1 MGFVSDDCFIS
12 LTVNTVNF
20 CKACLSLSRDL
31 MTMYTSEQESLLTSA
46 MSEIFQEQLN
56 HIRTSLQSP
65 DFNKEVRADNRNKY
79 YKSQLSTKTLI
90 WKWLYILEKVNCI
103 AEINKYI
110 LFTIMLCQKYWTIF
124 LADLKYFS
132 MMQFF
137 FLIVVQEYLAF

>member
-1 MGFVSDDCFIS
+1 MSHIGYVNLLMVFVSDDCFIS

-103 AEINKYI
+103 AEINKY
-110 LFTIMLCQKYWTIF
+110 KE
-124 LADLKYFS
+124 
-132 MMQFF
+132 
-137 FLIVVQEYLAF
+137 IVFHYLQ

>member
-1 MGFVSDDCFIS
+1 MYIVCEGIQYDILLGYPFVTYYTGYVNLLMVVVSDDCFIS

-31 MTMYTSEQESLLTSA
+31 MTMYTSEQESLLTLA

-90 WKWLYILEKVNCI
+90 
-103 AEINKYI
+103 
-110 LFTIMLCQKYWTIF
+110 
-124 LADLKYFS
+124 
-132 MMQFF
+132 
-137 FLIVVQEYLAF
+137 